1 MMSRATMP
9 HRTGR
14 PPKLAPEIID
24 WIRRVYFGGF
34 AKQAQLAKFFGVSQ
48 STVHRIISSG

>member
-1 MMSRATMP
+1 MP
-9 HRTGR
+9 RRIGR

-34 AKQAQLAKFFGVSQ
+34 AKQTEIAKFIGVSQ
-48 STVHRIISSG
+48 STIHRIISNG